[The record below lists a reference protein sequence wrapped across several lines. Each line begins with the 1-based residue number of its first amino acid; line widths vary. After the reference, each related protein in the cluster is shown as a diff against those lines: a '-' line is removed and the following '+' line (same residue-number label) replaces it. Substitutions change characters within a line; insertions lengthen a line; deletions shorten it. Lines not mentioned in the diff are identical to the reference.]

1 MDEDKA
7 IEITSKFILSQFP
20 KKCPRC
26 NRIYPNLADFLRNTS
41 HIGDPMPYDAEG
53 LRWVRTKPLGVVACA
68 NCQCGN
74 TLAVTSKGMNLI
86 TYWRLMIW
94 ATRQSRKL
102 DIPMSQLLRYIR
114 TEIDRK
120 ALNDDNTAVNHG
132 SLND

>member
-1 MDEDKA
+1 MNEKEA
-7 IEITSKFILSQFP
+7 IEITRKFIESQFP

-26 NRIYPNLADFLRNTS
+26 NRNYSDLADFLRNTS

-53 LRWVRTKPLGVVACA
+53 LQWKFTKPLGVAAYA

-74 TLAVTSKGMNLI
+74 TLAVHSKGMNLF

-102 DIPMSQLLRYIR
+102 GIPMSQLLRYIR
-114 TEIDRK
+114 TEIDRRVINEDK
-120 ALNDDNTAVNHG
+120 EMEDHG
-132 SLND
+132 SLT